1 MKDELDKYHE
11 IKRAESEY
19 EKRRFKLISYFDAV
33 KTAQQVSVDEIPL
46 PVMTSNIP
54 LPASDIGYNS
64 NELPIGIL
72 KKPTLYT
79 FVTIYS

>member
-1 MKDELDKYHE
+1 
-11 IKRAESEY
+11 
-19 EKRRFKLISYFDAV
+19 LISYFDAV

-72 KKPTLYT
+72 KQTPLYT
-79 FVTIYS
+79 CVTISVLLTIFLSS

>member
-1 MKDELDKYHE
+1 
-11 IKRAESEY
+11 
-19 EKRRFKLISYFDAV
+19 V

-64 NELPIGIL
+64 NESPVGIL
-72 KKPTLYT
+72 KKPPLYKLV
-79 FVTIYS
+79 FIFIIFIKNK